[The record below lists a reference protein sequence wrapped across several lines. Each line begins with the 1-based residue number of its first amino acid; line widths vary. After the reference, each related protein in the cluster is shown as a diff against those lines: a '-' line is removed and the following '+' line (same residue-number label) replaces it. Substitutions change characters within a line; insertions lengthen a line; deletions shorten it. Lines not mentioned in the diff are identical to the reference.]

1 MMRRDAHFGLCR
13 KGNGGRE
20 WGRGGSGE
28 REGPVSERAELRRS
42 YRLNIPHEEAHR
54 KTQENPRGW
63 LLE

>member
-1 MMRRDAHFGLCR
+1 MG
-13 KGNGGRE
+13 E
-20 WGRGGSGE
+20 RGGSGE